1 MKKTLILLAVLILF
15 SCGKKLPPP
24 SPDIFAPGLIRADF
38 FINSEIRFI
47 FNENIS
53 GSIDSGFLYTE
64 DTVLPIERY
73 YGDGTAL
80 AVQYQ
85 MEADYNKADL
95 YGVADRNGNKRN
107 FIHVKINGSLI
118 KDTMAPSVSNAV
130 FADSVIRI
138 VFSEY
143 IDSVHAVLLP
153 SYVKNKR
160 MYAEGNRFN
169 IVFTDSVSIY
179 PRRVILYYVSDI
191 AGNILNN
198 SIISQTY
205 DDSMFAHS
213 ITDSLPVYEGEIRL
227 YNNDTLHIHS
237 AFADSS
243 GIIRFDGLSQ
253 GIYFI
258 MTDSLQ
264 KRIIQ

>member
-1 MKKTLILLAVLILF
+1 MKRIIILLAVFTLV

-38 FINSEIRFI
+38 FINSEIRFT
-47 FNENIS
+47 FSENIS

-64 DTVLPIERY
+64 DTIMPVERY
-73 YGDGTAL
+73 YADGAAL

-85 MEADYNKADL
+85 VEADYIKADL
-95 YGVADRNGNKRN
+95 FGVADRNGNKRN
-107 FIHVKINGSLI
+107 FIHVSINGSLI
-118 KDTMAPSVSNAV
+118 KDTMAPALSNPV

-153 SYVKNKR
+153 SYVKSRR
-160 MYAEGNRFN
+160 MYTEGNRFN

-179 PRRVILYYVSDI
+179 PRRVILYHVSDI

-198 SIISQTY
+198 IIISQTY
-205 DDSMFAHS
+205 DDSMFANS
-213 ITDSLPVYEGEIRL
+213 ITESLPVYGGEIRL
-227 YNNDTLHIHS
+227 YNIDTLHIHS

-243 GIIRFDGLSQ
+243 GIVRFDGLSQ
-253 GIYFI
+253 GIYYI